1 MDLDQKTLVLL
12 AAMVA
17 LAVAALIVVMT
28 SLRARRTRRGNE
40 QLQAE
45 NSRLET
51 QNRDQTRTVARLR
64 NEQRSISNF
73 ARSLPNVVR
82 ELNRMDLDPRSI
94 PNLLIQLVEAL
105 FEPEQVLV
113 YLVRSPGDE
122 ADAGKE
128 IYLRSQRGLRE
139 VPDVVQRIRI
149 GDGKIG
155 WVAAH
160 RVEMLAEDWLNL
172 TRTEGRTMEDNHPAL
187 RLDMIAPLVQHK
199 GMKEHTLGVLCVG
212 RPSVRPRDEKLM
224 LQVVTNLGALALM
237 NTRNVGKLAEQAH
250 HDGLTA
256 LLNKNQFMFELGKLI
271 YHAERSAQKLSV
283 FIFDIDHFKAY
294 NDANGHPAGDELLK
308 SLARLIKENLRPGDM
323 ASRYGGEE
331 FVVAMP
337 ETDGATATAIAER
350 IRAAIAAH
358 RFPHG
363 DSQPGGKLTISGG
376 VASFPVDGSN
386 GTELIGH
393 ADQALYQAKAAG
405 RNRVI
410 RHKGVE
416 IGDAGHRDDLDPYP
430 ISDPEGAVE
439 RPLR

>member
-1 MDLDQKTLVLL
+1 MS
-12 AAMVA
+12 A
-17 LAVAALIVVMT
+17 
-28 SLRARRTRRGNE
+28 RARSARN
-40 QLQAE
+40 QAE
-45 NSRLET
+45 RLKADNSRLET

-64 NEQRSISNF
+64 NEQRSVANL
-73 ARSLPNVVR
+73 ARTLPNVVR
-82 ELNRMDLDPRSI
+82 ELNRWDLEPQAI

-113 YLVRSPGDE
+113 YLVRSPGNE
-122 ADAGKE
+122 ADSPKE

-139 VPDVVQRIRI
+139 VPDAVQRIRI
-149 GDGKIG
+149 GDGKVG

-172 TRTEGRTMEDNHPAL
+172 TRTEGRSMEDNHPSL

-237 NTRNVGKLAEQAH
+237 NVRNVGKLAEQAH

-271 YHAERSAQKLSV
+271 YHAERNAQKVSV

-308 SLARLIKENLRPGDM
+308 SLARLIKDNLRPGDIP
-323 ASRYGGEE
+323 SRYGGEE

-337 ETDGATATAIAER
+337 ETDGAAAMQTAER
-350 IRAAIAAH
+350 IRQAIATH

-363 DSQPGGKLTISGG
+363 ETQPGGRLTISGG

-393 ADQALYQAKAAG
+393 ADQALYRAKAGG
-405 RNRVI
+405 RNRVM
-410 RHKGVE
+410 RHRGVS
-416 IGDAGHRDDLDPYP
+416 IGDTGGRDDLDPYA
-430 ISDPEGAVE
+430 IVDKDPAVE
-439 RPLR
+439 RPTG